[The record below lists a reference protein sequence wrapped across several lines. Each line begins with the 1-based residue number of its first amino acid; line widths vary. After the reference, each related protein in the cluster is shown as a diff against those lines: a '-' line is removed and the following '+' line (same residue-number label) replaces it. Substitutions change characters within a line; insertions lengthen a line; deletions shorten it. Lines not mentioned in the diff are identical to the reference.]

1 MTPQKR
7 ALLYIRRKK
16 KFSILLFLLLALL
29 FSACLIGIIMVRA
42 LQDTQATL
50 RRTFA
55 GSFYVS
61 TNWPLVGTQP
71 ENVPGFKFLDDEMAE
86 QIGNFEGIT
95 AINATSYDYLASDE
109 LTLIPGAHAR
119 YLKETDPD
127 DESYKNKLYFTK
139 APSYSFNSYSEL
151 APEFRM
157 GQYTLVKGRH
167 ITPEDSWS
175 AVISRAL
182 AEQNGL
188 SVGDRFE
195 AGYSPETR
203 AEDPSLPEEPFSFT
217 IVGIFDIT
225 GQQTQLNQAEPSML
239 QNAVFIDAAAGHA
252 IDSGDPTHSRYR
264 YGVIFMVDDPR
275 DLEQT
280 VAAAQSNLD
289 MQHFR
294 CVVDDTEYRQSVQ
307 PLERME
313 TTMKLLTV
321 VLVGIGTIILAL
333 VLLLWIRQ
341 RTKEI
346 GIYLSIGLSKRNI
359 LLQLL
364 TESVVSSV
372 IGGSIAIPLTFAI
385 TAAVRFSGSAAQM
398 LPAPP
403 TVSIIVTWIAV
414 LAVSILA
421 TLLAAIRLLQLHPKD
436 ILSTL

>member
-1 MTPQKR
+1 MTPWKR
-7 ALLYIRRKK
+7 AWLYVCRERKRSIRLILLCLVLTVFMQLCSWVQASMAQNAETLRKAIGASFRIEDDADGTLINDNLIAEIEDVGNILRASGENLQLLY
-16 KFSILLFLLLALL
+16 SESVLPLPGMLA
-29 FSACLIGIIMVRA
+29 G
-42 LQDTQATL
+42 
-50 RRTFA
+50 
-55 GSFYVS
+55 G
-61 TNWPLVGTQP
+61 
-71 ENVPGFKFLDDEMAE
+71 DDEGQFMM
-86 QIGNFEGIT
+86 
-95 AINATSYDYLASDE
+95 SY
-109 LTLIPGAHAR
+109 
-119 YLKETDPD
+119 
-127 DESYKNKLYFTK
+127 
-139 APSYSFNSYSEL
+139 YSGHYSEM
-151 APEFRM
+151 EQHFRT
-157 GQYTLVKGRH
+157 GELELIEGRH

-346 GIYLSIGLSKRNI
+346 GIYLSIGLSKQNI

>member
-1 MTPQKR
+1 MTPWKR
-7 ALLYIRRKK
+7 AWLYVCRERKRSIRLILLCLVLTVFMQLCNWVQASMAQNAETLRKAIGASFRIEDDADGTLINDNLIAEIEDVGNILRASGENLQLLY
-16 KFSILLFLLLALL
+16 SESVLPLPGMLA
-29 FSACLIGIIMVRA
+29 G
-42 LQDTQATL
+42 
-50 RRTFA
+50 
-55 GSFYVS
+55 G
-61 TNWPLVGTQP
+61 
-71 ENVPGFKFLDDEMAE
+71 DDEGQFMMSYYSGHYSDME
-86 QIGNFEGIT
+86 QHFRTG
-95 AINATSYDYLASDE
+95 E
-109 LTLIPGAHAR
+109 LELI
-119 YLKETDPD
+119 E
-127 DESYKNKLYFTK
+127 
-139 APSYSFNSYSEL
+139 
-151 APEFRM
+151 
-157 GQYTLVKGRH
+157 GRH

-217 IVGIFDIT
+217 IVGIFDST

-252 IDSGDPTHSRYR
+252 IDSGAPTHSRYR

>member
-1 MTPQKR
+1 MTPWKR
-7 ALLYIRRKK
+7 AWLYVCRERKRSIRLILLCLVLTVFMQLCSWVQASMAQNAETLRKAIGASFRIEDDADGTLINDNLIAEIEDVGNILRASGENLQLLY
-16 KFSILLFLLLALL
+16 SESVLPLPGMLA
-29 FSACLIGIIMVRA
+29 G
-42 LQDTQATL
+42 
-50 RRTFA
+50 
-55 GSFYVS
+55 G
-61 TNWPLVGTQP
+61 
-71 ENVPGFKFLDDEMAE
+71 DDEGQFMM
-86 QIGNFEGIT
+86 
-95 AINATSYDYLASDE
+95 SY
-109 LTLIPGAHAR
+109 
-119 YLKETDPD
+119 
-127 DESYKNKLYFTK
+127 
-139 APSYSFNSYSEL
+139 YSGHYSEM
-151 APEFRM
+151 EQHFRT
-157 GQYTLVKGRH
+157 GELELIEGRH

-195 AGYSPETR
+195 AGYSPGTR

-313 TTMKLLTV
+313 TTMNLLTV

>member
-1 MTPQKR
+1 MTPWKR
-7 ALLYIRRKK
+7 AWLYVCRERKRSIRLILLCLVLTVFMQLCSWVQASMAQNAETLRKAIGASFRIEDDADGTLINDNLISEIEDVGNILRASGENLQLLYSESVLPRPGM
-16 KFSILLFLLLALL
+16 LA
-29 FSACLIGIIMVRA
+29 G
-42 LQDTQATL
+42 
-50 RRTFA
+50 
-55 GSFYVS
+55 G
-61 TNWPLVGTQP
+61 
-71 ENVPGFKFLDDEMAE
+71 DDEGQFMM
-86 QIGNFEGIT
+86 
-95 AINATSYDYLASDE
+95 SY
-109 LTLIPGAHAR
+109 
-119 YLKETDPD
+119 
-127 DESYKNKLYFTK
+127 
-139 APSYSFNSYSEL
+139 YSGHYSEM
-151 APEFRM
+151 EQHFRT
-157 GQYTLVKGRH
+157 GELELIEGRH

-203 AEDPSLPEEPFSFT
+203 AEDPSRPEEPFSFT

>member
-1 MTPQKR
+1 
-7 ALLYIRRKK
+7 
-16 KFSILLFLLLALL
+16 
-29 FSACLIGIIMVRA
+29 
-42 LQDTQATL
+42 
-50 RRTFA
+50 
-55 GSFYVS
+55 
-61 TNWPLVGTQP
+61 
-71 ENVPGFKFLDDEMAE
+71 
-86 QIGNFEGIT
+86 
-95 AINATSYDYLASDE
+95 
-109 LTLIPGAHAR
+109 
-119 YLKETDPD
+119 
-127 DESYKNKLYFTK
+127 
-139 APSYSFNSYSEL
+139 
-151 APEFRM
+151 M

-195 AGYSPETR
+195 AGYSPGTR
-203 AEDPSLPEEPFSFT
+203 AEDPSRPEEPFSFT

-252 IDSGDPTHSRYR
+252 IDSGDPTLSRYR

>member
-1 MTPQKR
+1 MTPWKR
-7 ALLYIRRKK
+7 AWLYVCRERKRSIRLILLCLVLTVFMQLCSWVQASMAQNAETLRKAIGASFRIEDDADGTLINDNLIAEIEDVGNIRRASGENLQLLY
-16 KFSILLFLLLALL
+16 SESVLPLPGMLAGGDGEGQFMMSYYSGHYSDMEQHFRTGELE
-29 FSACLIGIIMVRA
+29 LI
-42 LQDTQATL
+42 
-50 RRTFA
+50 
-55 GSFYVS
+55 
-61 TNWPLVGTQP
+61 
-71 ENVPGFKFLDDEMAE
+71 E
-86 QIGNFEGIT
+86 
-95 AINATSYDYLASDE
+95 
-109 LTLIPGAHAR
+109 
-119 YLKETDPD
+119 
-127 DESYKNKLYFTK
+127 
-139 APSYSFNSYSEL
+139 
-151 APEFRM
+151 
-157 GQYTLVKGRH
+157 GRH

-313 TTMKLLTV
+313 TTMNLLTV

>member
-1 MTPQKR
+1 MTPWKR
-7 ALLYIRRKK
+7 AWLYVCRERKRSIRLILLCLVLTVFMQLCSWVQASMAQNAETLRKAIGASFRIEDDADGTLINDNLIAEIEDVGNILRASGENLQLLYSESVLPRPGM
-16 KFSILLFLLLALL
+16 LA
-29 FSACLIGIIMVRA
+29 G
-42 LQDTQATL
+42 
-50 RRTFA
+50 
-55 GSFYVS
+55 G
-61 TNWPLVGTQP
+61 
-71 ENVPGFKFLDDEMAE
+71 DDEGQFMM
-86 QIGNFEGIT
+86 
-95 AINATSYDYLASDE
+95 SY
-109 LTLIPGAHAR
+109 
-119 YLKETDPD
+119 
-127 DESYKNKLYFTK
+127 
-139 APSYSFNSYSEL
+139 YSGHYSEM
-151 APEFRM
+151 EQHFRT
-157 GQYTLVKGRH
+157 GELELIEGRH

-203 AEDPSLPEEPFSFT
+203 AEDPSRPEEPFSFT

-264 YGVIFMVDDPR
+264 YGVIFMVDDPS

>member
-1 MTPQKR
+1 MTPWKR
-7 ALLYIRRKK
+7 AWLYVCRERKRSIRLILLCLVLTVFMQLCSWMQASMAQNAETLRKAIGASFRIEDDADGTLINDNLIAEIEDVGNILRASGENLQLLY
-16 KFSILLFLLLALL
+16 SESVLPLPGMLA
-29 FSACLIGIIMVRA
+29 G
-42 LQDTQATL
+42 
-50 RRTFA
+50 
-55 GSFYVS
+55 G
-61 TNWPLVGTQP
+61 
-71 ENVPGFKFLDDEMAE
+71 DDEGQFMM
-86 QIGNFEGIT
+86 
-95 AINATSYDYLASDE
+95 SY
-109 LTLIPGAHAR
+109 
-119 YLKETDPD
+119 
-127 DESYKNKLYFTK
+127 
-139 APSYSFNSYSEL
+139 YSGHYSEM
-151 APEFRM
+151 EQHFRT
-157 GQYTLVKGRH
+157 GELELIEGRH
-167 ITPEDSWS
+167 ITPEESWS

-264 YGVIFMVDDPR
+264 YGVIFMADDPR

-346 GIYLSIGLSKRNI
+346 GIYLSVGLSKRNI

>member
-1 MTPQKR
+1 MTPWKR
-7 ALLYIRRKK
+7 AWLYVCRERKRSIRLILLCLVLTVFMQLCSWVQASMAQNAETLRKAIGASFRIEDDADGTLINDNLIAEIEDVGNILRASGENLQLLYSESVLPRPGM
-16 KFSILLFLLLALL
+16 LA
-29 FSACLIGIIMVRA
+29 G
-42 LQDTQATL
+42 
-50 RRTFA
+50 
-55 GSFYVS
+55 G
-61 TNWPLVGTQP
+61 
-71 ENVPGFKFLDDEMAE
+71 DDEGQFMM
-86 QIGNFEGIT
+86 
-95 AINATSYDYLASDE
+95 SY
-109 LTLIPGAHAR
+109 
-119 YLKETDPD
+119 
-127 DESYKNKLYFTK
+127 
-139 APSYSFNSYSEL
+139 YSGHYSEM
-151 APEFRM
+151 EQHFRT
-157 GQYTLVKGRH
+157 GELELIEGRH
-167 ITPEDSWS
+167 ITPEDSRS

-203 AEDPSLPEEPFSFT
+203 AEDPSRPEEPFSFT

>member
-1 MTPQKR
+1 MTPWKR
-7 ALLYIRRKK
+7 AWLYVCRERKRSIRLILLCLVLTVFMLLCSWVQASMAQNAETLRKAIGASFRIEDDADGTLINDNLIAEIEDVGNILRASGENLQLLY
-16 KFSILLFLLLALL
+16 SESVLPLPGMLA
-29 FSACLIGIIMVRA
+29 G
-42 LQDTQATL
+42 
-50 RRTFA
+50 
-55 GSFYVS
+55 G
-61 TNWPLVGTQP
+61 
-71 ENVPGFKFLDDEMAE
+71 DDEGQFMMSYYSGHYSDME
-86 QIGNFEGIT
+86 QHFRTG
-95 AINATSYDYLASDE
+95 E
-109 LTLIPGAHAR
+109 LELI
-119 YLKETDPD
+119 E
-127 DESYKNKLYFTK
+127 
-139 APSYSFNSYSEL
+139 
-151 APEFRM
+151 
-157 GQYTLVKGRH
+157 GRH

-203 AEDPSLPEEPFSFT
+203 TEDPSRPEEPFSFT

>member
-1 MTPQKR
+1 MTPWKR
-7 ALLYIRRKK
+7 AWLYVCRERKRSIRLILLCLVLTVFMLLCSWVQASMAQNAETLRKAIGASFRIEDDADGTLINDNLIAEIEDVGNILRASGENLQLLY
-16 KFSILLFLLLALL
+16 SESVLPLPGMLAGGDDEGQFMMSYYSGHYSDMEQHFRTGELE
-29 FSACLIGIIMVRA
+29 LIG
-42 LQDTQATL
+42 
-50 RRTFA
+50 
-55 GSFYVS
+55 
-61 TNWPLVGTQP
+61 
-71 ENVPGFKFLDDEMAE
+71 
-86 QIGNFEGIT
+86 
-95 AINATSYDYLASDE
+95 
-109 LTLIPGAHAR
+109 
-119 YLKETDPD
+119 
-127 DESYKNKLYFTK
+127 
-139 APSYSFNSYSEL
+139 
-151 APEFRM
+151 
-157 GQYTLVKGRH
+157 GRH

-203 AEDPSLPEEPFSFT
+203 AEDPSRPEEPFSFT

-275 DLEQT
+275 NLEQT

>member
-1 MTPQKR
+1 MTPWKR
-7 ALLYIRRKK
+7 AWLYVYRERKRSIRLILLCLVLTVFMQLCSWVQASMAQNAETLRKAIGASFRIEDDADGTLINDNLIAEIEDVGNILRASGENLQLLY
-16 KFSILLFLLLALL
+16 SESVLPLPGMLA
-29 FSACLIGIIMVRA
+29 G
-42 LQDTQATL
+42 
-50 RRTFA
+50 
-55 GSFYVS
+55 G
-61 TNWPLVGTQP
+61 
-71 ENVPGFKFLDDEMAE
+71 DDEGQFMM
-86 QIGNFEGIT
+86 
-95 AINATSYDYLASDE
+95 SY
-109 LTLIPGAHAR
+109 
-119 YLKETDPD
+119 
-127 DESYKNKLYFTK
+127 
-139 APSYSFNSYSEL
+139 YSGHYSEM
-151 APEFRM
+151 EQHFRT
-157 GQYTLVKGRH
+157 GELELIEGRH

-294 CVVDDTEYRQSVQ
+294 CVVNDTEYRQSVQ

>member
-1 MTPQKR
+1 MTPWKR
-7 ALLYIRRKK
+7 AWLYVCRERKRSIRLILLCLVLTVFMLLCSWVQASMAQNAETLRKAIGASFRIEDDADGMLINDNLIAEIEGVRNIRRASGENLQLLYSE
-16 KFSILLFLLLALL
+16 SILPLPGMLA
-29 FSACLIGIIMVRA
+29 G
-42 LQDTQATL
+42 
-50 RRTFA
+50 
-55 GSFYVS
+55 G
-61 TNWPLVGTQP
+61 
-71 ENVPGFKFLDDEMAE
+71 DDEGQFMM
-86 QIGNFEGIT
+86 
-95 AINATSYDYLASDE
+95 SY
-109 LTLIPGAHAR
+109 
-119 YLKETDPD
+119 
-127 DESYKNKLYFTK
+127 
-139 APSYSFNSYSEL
+139 YSGHYSEM
-151 APEFRM
+151 EQHFRT
-157 GQYTLVKGRH
+157 GELELIEGRH

-252 IDSGDPTHSRYR
+252 IDSGDPTRSRYR

-346 GIYLSIGLSKRNI
+346 GIYLSIGLSKQNI

>member
-1 MTPQKR
+1 MTPWKR
-7 ALLYIRRKK
+7 AWLYVCRERKRSIRLILLCLVLTVFMQLCSWVQASMAQNAETLRKAIGASFRIEDDADGTLINDNLIAEIEDVGNIRRASGENLQLLY
-16 KFSILLFLLLALL
+16 SESVLPLPGMLA
-29 FSACLIGIIMVRA
+29 G
-42 LQDTQATL
+42 
-50 RRTFA
+50 
-55 GSFYVS
+55 G
-61 TNWPLVGTQP
+61 
-71 ENVPGFKFLDDEMAE
+71 DDEGQFMMSYYSGHYSDME
-86 QIGNFEGIT
+86 QHFRTG
-95 AINATSYDYLASDE
+95 E
-109 LTLIPGAHAR
+109 LELI
-119 YLKETDPD
+119 E
-127 DESYKNKLYFTK
+127 
-139 APSYSFNSYSEL
+139 
-151 APEFRM
+151 
-157 GQYTLVKGRH
+157 GRH

-346 GIYLSIGLSKRNI
+346 GIYLSIGLSKQNI

>member
-1 MTPQKR
+1 MLLCSWVQASMAQNAETLRKAIGASFRIEDDADGTLINDNLIAEIEDVGNILR
-7 ALLYIRRKK
+7 ASGENLQLLY
-16 KFSILLFLLLALL
+16 SESVLPLPGMLA
-29 FSACLIGIIMVRA
+29 G
-42 LQDTQATL
+42 
-50 RRTFA
+50 
-55 GSFYVS
+55 G
-61 TNWPLVGTQP
+61 
-71 ENVPGFKFLDDEMAE
+71 DDEGQFMMSYYSGHYSDME
-86 QIGNFEGIT
+86 QHFRTG
-95 AINATSYDYLASDE
+95 E
-109 LTLIPGAHAR
+109 LELI
-119 YLKETDPD
+119 E
-127 DESYKNKLYFTK
+127 
-139 APSYSFNSYSEL
+139 
-151 APEFRM
+151 
-157 GQYTLVKGRH
+157 GRH

-203 AEDPSLPEEPFSFT
+203 AEDPSRPEEPFSFT

-275 DLEQT
+275 NLEQT

-313 TTMKLLTV
+313 TTRKLLTV

-403 TVSIIVTWIAV
+403 TVSIIVTSIAV

>member
-1 MTPQKR
+1 MTPWKR
-7 ALLYIRRKK
+7 AWLYVCRERKRSIRLILLCLVLTVFMQLCSWVQASMAQNAEALRKAIGASFRIEDDADGTLINDNLIAEIEDVGNILRASGENLQLLY
-16 KFSILLFLLLALL
+16 SESVLPLPGMLA
-29 FSACLIGIIMVRA
+29 G
-42 LQDTQATL
+42 
-50 RRTFA
+50 
-55 GSFYVS
+55 G
-61 TNWPLVGTQP
+61 
-71 ENVPGFKFLDDEMAE
+71 DDEGQFMMSYYSGHYSDME
-86 QIGNFEGIT
+86 QHFRTG
-95 AINATSYDYLASDE
+95 E
-109 LTLIPGAHAR
+109 LELI
-119 YLKETDPD
+119 E
-127 DESYKNKLYFTK
+127 
-139 APSYSFNSYSEL
+139 
-151 APEFRM
+151 
-157 GQYTLVKGRH
+157 GRH

-321 VLVGIGTIILAL
+321 VLIGIGTIILAL

>member
-1 MTPQKR
+1 MTPWKR
-7 ALLYIRRKK
+7 AWLYVCRERKRSIRLILLCLVLTVFMQLCSWVQASMAQNAKTLRKAIGASFRIEDDADGTLINDNLIAEIEDVGNILRASGENLQLLYSESVLPRPGM
-16 KFSILLFLLLALL
+16 LA
-29 FSACLIGIIMVRA
+29 G
-42 LQDTQATL
+42 
-50 RRTFA
+50 
-55 GSFYVS
+55 G
-61 TNWPLVGTQP
+61 
-71 ENVPGFKFLDDEMAE
+71 DDEGQFMMSYYSGHYSDME
-86 QIGNFEGIT
+86 QHFRTG
-95 AINATSYDYLASDE
+95 E
-109 LTLIPGAHAR
+109 LELI
-119 YLKETDPD
+119 E
-127 DESYKNKLYFTK
+127 
-139 APSYSFNSYSEL
+139 
-151 APEFRM
+151 
-157 GQYTLVKGRH
+157 GRH

-203 AEDPSLPEEPFSFT
+203 AEDPSRPEEPFSFT

>member
-1 MTPQKR
+1 MTPWKR
-7 ALLYIRRKK
+7 AWLYVCRERKRSIRLILLCLVLTVFMQLCSWVQASMAQNAETLRKAIGASFRIEDDADGTLINDNLIAEIEDVGNILRASGENLQLLYSESVLPRPGM
-16 KFSILLFLLLALL
+16 LA
-29 FSACLIGIIMVRA
+29 G
-42 LQDTQATL
+42 
-50 RRTFA
+50 
-55 GSFYVS
+55 G
-61 TNWPLVGTQP
+61 
-71 ENVPGFKFLDDEMAE
+71 DDEGQFMMSYYSGHYSDME
-86 QIGNFEGIT
+86 QHFRTG
-95 AINATSYDYLASDE
+95 E
-109 LTLIPGAHAR
+109 LELI
-119 YLKETDPD
+119 E
-127 DESYKNKLYFTK
+127 
-139 APSYSFNSYSEL
+139 
-151 APEFRM
+151 
-157 GQYTLVKGRH
+157 GRH

-203 AEDPSLPEEPFSFT
+203 AEDPSRPEEPFSFT
-217 IVGIFDIT
+217 IVGIFDST

-294 CVVDDTEYRQSVQ
+294 CVVNDTEYRQSVQ

>member
-1 MTPQKR
+1 MQLCSWVQASMAQNAETLRKAIGASFRIEDDADGTLINDNLIAEIEDVGNILR
-7 ALLYIRRKK
+7 ASGENLQLLYSESVLPRPGM
-16 KFSILLFLLLALL
+16 LA
-29 FSACLIGIIMVRA
+29 G
-42 LQDTQATL
+42 
-50 RRTFA
+50 
-55 GSFYVS
+55 G
-61 TNWPLVGTQP
+61 
-71 ENVPGFKFLDDEMAE
+71 DDEGQFMM
-86 QIGNFEGIT
+86 
-95 AINATSYDYLASDE
+95 SY
-109 LTLIPGAHAR
+109 
-119 YLKETDPD
+119 
-127 DESYKNKLYFTK
+127 
-139 APSYSFNSYSEL
+139 YSGHYSEM
-151 APEFRM
+151 EQHFRT
-157 GQYTLVKGRH
+157 GELELIEGRH

-203 AEDPSLPEEPFSFT
+203 AEDPSRPEEPFSFT

-398 LPAPP
+398 LPDPP

>member
-1 MTPQKR
+1 MTPWKR
-7 ALLYIRRKK
+7 AWLYVCRERKRSIRLILLCLVLTVFMLLCSWVQASMAQNAETLRKAIGASFRIEDDADGTLINDNLIAEIEDVGNILRASGENLQLLY
-16 KFSILLFLLLALL
+16 SESVLPLPGMLA
-29 FSACLIGIIMVRA
+29 G
-42 LQDTQATL
+42 
-50 RRTFA
+50 
-55 GSFYVS
+55 G
-61 TNWPLVGTQP
+61 
-71 ENVPGFKFLDDEMAE
+71 DDEGQFMMSYYSGHYSDME
-86 QIGNFEGIT
+86 QHFRTG
-95 AINATSYDYLASDE
+95 E
-109 LTLIPGAHAR
+109 LELI
-119 YLKETDPD
+119 E
-127 DESYKNKLYFTK
+127 
-139 APSYSFNSYSEL
+139 
-151 APEFRM
+151 
-157 GQYTLVKGRH
+157 GRH

-203 AEDPSLPEEPFSFT
+203 AEDPSRPEEPFSFT

-225 GQQTQLNQAEPSML
+225 RQQTQLNQAEPSML

>member
-1 MTPQKR
+1 MTPWKR
-7 ALLYIRRKK
+7 AWLYVCRERKRSIRLILLCLVLTVFMQLCSWVQASMAQNAETLRKAIGASFRIEDDADGTLINDNLIAEIEDVGNILRASGENLQLLYSESVLPRPGM
-16 KFSILLFLLLALL
+16 LA
-29 FSACLIGIIMVRA
+29 G
-42 LQDTQATL
+42 
-50 RRTFA
+50 
-55 GSFYVS
+55 G
-61 TNWPLVGTQP
+61 
-71 ENVPGFKFLDDEMAE
+71 DDEGQFMM
-86 QIGNFEGIT
+86 
-95 AINATSYDYLASDE
+95 SY
-109 LTLIPGAHAR
+109 
-119 YLKETDPD
+119 
-127 DESYKNKLYFTK
+127 
-139 APSYSFNSYSEL
+139 YSGHYSEM
-151 APEFRM
+151 EQHFRT
-157 GQYTLVKGRH
+157 GELELIEGRH

-217 IVGIFDIT
+217 IVGTFDIT

-252 IDSGDPTHSRYR
+252 IDSGDPTHSRYW

-294 CVVDDTEYRQSVQ
+294 CVVNDTEYRQSVQ

>member
-1 MTPQKR
+1 MTPWKR
-7 ALLYIRRKK
+7 AWLYVCRERKRSIRLILLCLVLTVFMQLCSWVQASMAQNAEALRKAIGASFRIEDDADGTLINDNLIAEIEGVGNIRRASGENLQLLYSE
-16 KFSILLFLLLALL
+16 SILPLPGMLA
-29 FSACLIGIIMVRA
+29 G
-42 LQDTQATL
+42 
-50 RRTFA
+50 
-55 GSFYVS
+55 G
-61 TNWPLVGTQP
+61 
-71 ENVPGFKFLDDEMAE
+71 DDEGQFMMSYYSGHYSDME
-86 QIGNFEGIT
+86 QHFRTG
-95 AINATSYDYLASDE
+95 E
-109 LTLIPGAHAR
+109 LELI
-119 YLKETDPD
+119 E
-127 DESYKNKLYFTK
+127 
-139 APSYSFNSYSEL
+139 
-151 APEFRM
+151 
-157 GQYTLVKGRH
+157 GRH

-341 RTKEI
+341 QTKEI

>member
-1 MTPQKR
+1 MTPWKR
-7 ALLYIRRKK
+7 AWLYVYRERKRSIRLILLCLVLTVFMQLCSWVQASMAQNAETLRKAIGASFRIEDDADGTLINDNLIAEIEDVGNILRASGENLQLLYSESVLPRPGM
-16 KFSILLFLLLALL
+16 LA
-29 FSACLIGIIMVRA
+29 G
-42 LQDTQATL
+42 
-50 RRTFA
+50 
-55 GSFYVS
+55 G
-61 TNWPLVGTQP
+61 
-71 ENVPGFKFLDDEMAE
+71 DDEGQFMM
-86 QIGNFEGIT
+86 
-95 AINATSYDYLASDE
+95 SY
-109 LTLIPGAHAR
+109 
-119 YLKETDPD
+119 
-127 DESYKNKLYFTK
+127 
-139 APSYSFNSYSEL
+139 YSGHYSEM
-151 APEFRM
+151 EQHFRT
-157 GQYTLVKGRH
+157 GELELIEGRH

-195 AGYSPETR
+195 AGYSPGTR

-225 GQQTQLNQAEPSML
+225 RQQTQLNQAEPSML

>member
-1 MTPQKR
+1 MTPWKR
-7 ALLYIRRKK
+7 AWLYVCRERKRSIRLILLCLVLTVFMQLCSWVQASMAQNAETLRKAIGASFRIEDDADGTLINDNLIAEIEDVGNILRASGENLQLLYSESVLPRPGM
-16 KFSILLFLLLALL
+16 LA
-29 FSACLIGIIMVRA
+29 G
-42 LQDTQATL
+42 
-50 RRTFA
+50 
-55 GSFYVS
+55 G
-61 TNWPLVGTQP
+61 
-71 ENVPGFKFLDDEMAE
+71 DDEGQFMM
-86 QIGNFEGIT
+86 
-95 AINATSYDYLASDE
+95 SY
-109 LTLIPGAHAR
+109 
-119 YLKETDPD
+119 
-127 DESYKNKLYFTK
+127 
-139 APSYSFNSYSEL
+139 YSGHYSEM
-151 APEFRM
+151 EQHFRT
-157 GQYTLVKGRH
+157 GELELIEGRH

-217 IVGIFDIT
+217 IVGIFDST

-346 GIYLSIGLSKRNI
+346 GNYLSIGLSKRNI

>member
-1 MTPQKR
+1 MQLCSWVQASMAQNAETLRKAIGASFRIEDDADGTLINDNLIAEIEDVGNILR
-7 ALLYIRRKK
+7 ASGENLQLLYSESVLPRPGM
-16 KFSILLFLLLALL
+16 LA
-29 FSACLIGIIMVRA
+29 G
-42 LQDTQATL
+42 
-50 RRTFA
+50 
-55 GSFYVS
+55 G
-61 TNWPLVGTQP
+61 
-71 ENVPGFKFLDDEMAE
+71 DDEGQFMMSYYSGHYSDME
-86 QIGNFEGIT
+86 QHFRTG
-95 AINATSYDYLASDE
+95 E
-109 LTLIPGAHAR
+109 LELI
-119 YLKETDPD
+119 E
-127 DESYKNKLYFTK
+127 
-139 APSYSFNSYSEL
+139 
-151 APEFRM
+151 
-157 GQYTLVKGRH
+157 GRH

-203 AEDPSLPEEPFSFT
+203 AEDPSRPEEPFSFT

>member
-1 MTPQKR
+1 MTPWKR
-7 ALLYIRRKK
+7 AWLYVCRERKRSIRLILLCLVLTVFMQLCSWVQASMAQNAETLRKAIGASFRIEDDADGTLINDNLIAEIEDVGNILRASGENLQLLY
-16 KFSILLFLLLALL
+16 SESVLPLPGMLA
-29 FSACLIGIIMVRA
+29 G
-42 LQDTQATL
+42 
-50 RRTFA
+50 
-55 GSFYVS
+55 G
-61 TNWPLVGTQP
+61 
-71 ENVPGFKFLDDEMAE
+71 DDEGQFMMSYYSGHYSDME
-86 QIGNFEGIT
+86 QHFRTG
-95 AINATSYDYLASDE
+95 E
-109 LTLIPGAHAR
+109 LELI
-119 YLKETDPD
+119 E
-127 DESYKNKLYFTK
+127 
-139 APSYSFNSYSEL
+139 
-151 APEFRM
+151 
-157 GQYTLVKGRH
+157 GRH

-195 AGYSPETR
+195 AGYSPGTR

-403 TVSIIVTWIAV
+403 TVSI
-414 LAVSILA
+414 LA

>member
-1 MTPQKR
+1 MQLCSWVQASMAQNAETVRKAIGASFRIEDDADGTLINDNLIAEIEDVGNILR
-7 ALLYIRRKK
+7 ASGENLQLLYSESVLPRPGM
-16 KFSILLFLLLALL
+16 LA
-29 FSACLIGIIMVRA
+29 G
-42 LQDTQATL
+42 
-50 RRTFA
+50 
-55 GSFYVS
+55 G
-61 TNWPLVGTQP
+61 
-71 ENVPGFKFLDDEMAE
+71 DDEGQFMMSYYSGHYSDME
-86 QIGNFEGIT
+86 QHFRTG
-95 AINATSYDYLASDE
+95 E
-109 LTLIPGAHAR
+109 LELI
-119 YLKETDPD
+119 E
-127 DESYKNKLYFTK
+127 
-139 APSYSFNSYSEL
+139 
-151 APEFRM
+151 
-157 GQYTLVKGRH
+157 GRH

-203 AEDPSLPEEPFSFT
+203 TEDPSRPEEPFSFT

-385 TAAVRFSGSAAQM
+385 TTAVRFSGSAAQM

>member
-1 MTPQKR
+1 MTPWKR
-7 ALLYIRRKK
+7 AWLYVCRERKRSIRLILLCLVLTVFMQLCSWVQASMAQNAETLRKAIGASFRIEDDADGTLINDNLIAEIEDVGNIRRASGENLQLLYPE
-16 KFSILLFLLLALL
+16 SVLPLPGMLAGGDGEGQFMMSYYSGHYSDMEQHFRTGELE
-29 FSACLIGIIMVRA
+29 LI
-42 LQDTQATL
+42 
-50 RRTFA
+50 
-55 GSFYVS
+55 
-61 TNWPLVGTQP
+61 
-71 ENVPGFKFLDDEMAE
+71 E
-86 QIGNFEGIT
+86 
-95 AINATSYDYLASDE
+95 
-109 LTLIPGAHAR
+109 
-119 YLKETDPD
+119 
-127 DESYKNKLYFTK
+127 
-139 APSYSFNSYSEL
+139 
-151 APEFRM
+151 
-157 GQYTLVKGRH
+157 GRH

-195 AGYSPETR
+195 AGYSPGTR

-294 CVVDDTEYRQSVQ
+294 CVVDDTEYQQSVQ

-403 TVSIIVTWIAV
+403 TVSIIVTWITV

>member
-1 MTPQKR
+1 MTPWKR
-7 ALLYIRRKK
+7 AWLYVCRERKRSIRLILLCLVLTVFMQLCNWVQASMAQNAETLRKAIGASFRIEDDADGTLINDNLIAEIENVGNIRRASGENLQLLY
-16 KFSILLFLLLALL
+16 SESVLPLPGMLA
-29 FSACLIGIIMVRA
+29 G
-42 LQDTQATL
+42 
-50 RRTFA
+50 
-55 GSFYVS
+55 G
-61 TNWPLVGTQP
+61 
-71 ENVPGFKFLDDEMAE
+71 DDEGQFMMSYYSGHYSDME
-86 QIGNFEGIT
+86 QHFRTG
-95 AINATSYDYLASDE
+95 E
-109 LTLIPGAHAR
+109 LELI
-119 YLKETDPD
+119 E
-127 DESYKNKLYFTK
+127 
-139 APSYSFNSYSEL
+139 
-151 APEFRM
+151 
-157 GQYTLVKGRH
+157 GRH
-167 ITPEDSWS
+167 ITPEDIWS
-175 AVISRAL
+175 AVISRTL

-188 SVGDRFE
+188 SVGGRFE

-294 CVVDDTEYRQSVQ
+294 CVVNDTEYRQSVQ

>member
-1 MTPQKR
+1 MLLCSWVQASMAQNAETLRKAIGASFRIEDDADGTLINDNLIAEIEDVGNILR
-7 ALLYIRRKK
+7 ASGENLQLLY
-16 KFSILLFLLLALL
+16 SESVLPLPGMLA
-29 FSACLIGIIMVRA
+29 G
-42 LQDTQATL
+42 
-50 RRTFA
+50 
-55 GSFYVS
+55 G
-61 TNWPLVGTQP
+61 
-71 ENVPGFKFLDDEMAE
+71 DDEGQFMM
-86 QIGNFEGIT
+86 
-95 AINATSYDYLASDE
+95 SY
-109 LTLIPGAHAR
+109 
-119 YLKETDPD
+119 
-127 DESYKNKLYFTK
+127 
-139 APSYSFNSYSEL
+139 YSGHYSEM
-151 APEFRM
+151 EQHFRT
-157 GQYTLVKGRH
+157 GELELIEGRH

-195 AGYSPETR
+195 AGYSPGTR

-294 CVVDDTEYRQSVQ
+294 CVVDDTEYQQSVQ

-372 IGGSIAIPLTFAI
+372 IGDSIAIPLTFAI

>member
-1 MTPQKR
+1 MTPWKR
-7 ALLYIRRKK
+7 AWLYVCRERKRSIRLILLCLVLTVFMQLCSWVQASMAQNAETLRKAIGASFRIEDDADGTLINDNLIAEIEDVGNIRRASGENLQLLYSESVLPRPGM
-16 KFSILLFLLLALL
+16 LA
-29 FSACLIGIIMVRA
+29 G
-42 LQDTQATL
+42 
-50 RRTFA
+50 
-55 GSFYVS
+55 G
-61 TNWPLVGTQP
+61 
-71 ENVPGFKFLDDEMAE
+71 DDEGQFMM
-86 QIGNFEGIT
+86 
-95 AINATSYDYLASDE
+95 SY
-109 LTLIPGAHAR
+109 
-119 YLKETDPD
+119 
-127 DESYKNKLYFTK
+127 
-139 APSYSFNSYSEL
+139 YSGHYSEM
-151 APEFRM
+151 EQHFRT
-157 GQYTLVKGRH
+157 GELELIEGRH

-195 AGYSPETR
+195 AGYSPGTR

-372 IGGSIAIPLTFAI
+372 IGDSIAIPLTFAI

>member
-1 MTPQKR
+1 MTPWKR
-7 ALLYIRRKK
+7 AWLYVCRERKRSIRLILLCLVLTVFMQLCSWVQASMAQNAETLRKAIGASFRIEDDADGTLINDNLIAEIEDVGNILRASGENLQLLYSESVLPRPGM
-16 KFSILLFLLLALL
+16 LA
-29 FSACLIGIIMVRA
+29 G
-42 LQDTQATL
+42 
-50 RRTFA
+50 
-55 GSFYVS
+55 G
-61 TNWPLVGTQP
+61 
-71 ENVPGFKFLDDEMAE
+71 DDEGQFMMSYYSGHYSDME
-86 QIGNFEGIT
+86 QHFRTG
-95 AINATSYDYLASDE
+95 E
-109 LTLIPGAHAR
+109 LELI
-119 YLKETDPD
+119 E
-127 DESYKNKLYFTK
+127 
-139 APSYSFNSYSEL
+139 
-151 APEFRM
+151 
-157 GQYTLVKGRH
+157 GRH

-203 AEDPSLPEEPFSFT
+203 AEDPSRPEEPFSFT